1 MYRQNLV
8 GIMVNKSTAQ
18 SLPEK
23 YKKSREKILFYEKIF
38 SSLNAIVFMFDLNNY
53 KMLWVNNSFK
63 KILGYKKSMRSI
75 PEEEMLDVY
84 HPDDRDVLREMRNFF
99 RQNKSASFT
108 ALFKFR
114 DVNNNYL
121 WLCTVAN
128 IFRRTN
134 DESVFEVVGVSI
146 DFTSQF
152 TYSKNIRMLSR
163 EKLREMNQDV
173 IAKITPRER
182 EILQYFAAGCK
193 TREIA
198 EKFNLSFHT
207 VNNHRKNLLKK
218 LEIKNLA
225 ALVNFAVENGLD

>member
-1 MYRQNLV
+1 M
-8 GIMVNKSTAQ
+8 IKKSNMQ

-23 YKKSREKILFYEKIF
+23 YKKSKEKILFYEKIF
-38 SSLNAIVFMFDLNNY
+38 SSLNAIVFVFDLNNY
-53 KMLWVNNSFK
+53 KMLWVNDSFK
-63 KILGYKKSMRSI
+63 KILGYKKSTRSI

-128 IFRRTN
+128 IFRRTK

-152 TYSKNIRMLSR
+152 TYSKNIRMLSQ
-163 EKLREMNQDV
+163 EKLREMNKDV

-182 EILQYFAAGCK
+182 EILRYFAGGCK

-198 EKFNLSFHT
+198 DKFNLSFHT

>member
-1 MYRQNLV
+1 
-8 GIMVNKSTAQ
+8 MVNKSITQ

-23 YKKSREKILFYEKIF
+23 YKKNKERLSFYEKIF
-38 SSLNAIVFMFDLNNY
+38 SNLNAIVFVFDLNNY
-53 KMLWVNNSFK
+53 KMLWVNNAFN
-63 KILGYKKSMRSI
+63 KILGYQKTTRSI
-75 PEEEMLDVY
+75 PEQEMLDVY

-99 RQNKSASFT
+99 RHNKSASFT

-128 IFRRTN
+128 IFRRTT
-134 DESVFEVVGVSI
+134 DESIFEVVGVSI

-152 TYSKNIRMLSR
+152 TYNKNIRMLSR
-163 EKLREMNQDV
+163 EKLRELNKDV

-182 EILQYFAAGCK
+182 EILKYFAGGYK